1 MCIHDHFYDYSHD
14 SPGTLFH
21 LTMNYVSDWV
31 SHNWHHKM
39 FYDEVG
45 EDFSALGRA
54 LSGMGT
60 LEHR

>member
-1 MCIHDHFYDYSHD
+1 
-14 SPGTLFH
+14 
-21 LTMNYVSDWV
+21 MNYVSDWV

-45 EDFSALGRA
+45 EDFSALGQA
-54 LSGMGT
+54 LSGMRT